1 MKTAILLLVI
11 VLGASPAFA
20 QGNVVVYGSLQVGE
34 VSDAPNSLTLNS
46 AYDPSAVSGGSS
58 FPGGTALSQYIST
71 TLSGSGNVSSA
82 SLAGDAGYLDI
93 AGSGNYGGLTAS
105 GFQEYVTNASSTV
118 NTVNGAL
125 CTVTNSANLTNTTTL
140 NGLNATVTNNA
151 ALSGNTFLNGF
162 NSIVNHHGSGTA
174 QSLTGT
180 YQLAEI
186 TPPNNQN
193 AGAANMT
200 GLVNAAQIS
209 SAKNSTTTVGNAYG
223 ATTTVYVKTP
233 VQPSTATVA
242 QAYGLQST
250 VYADGTNAQITAA
263 SGPTGAYGL
272 YSSVYA
278 HNFGVI
284 QNAYGLYIENGNPT
298 GYNTGTIYNQY
309 GLYVEPLNLGE
320 TSTYAFYYGS
330 TTQGVS
336 PITTLDAS
344 GDLYT
349 AGSITIGGTPGSPM
363 TTLDT
368 SGDLTAAGSITSG
381 GNISSTGGTCCASD
395 VRWKKNVAPLTD
407 SLDKVAMLQ
416 GVSYNW
422 RSDEFPEKHF
432 TRDKQ
437 IGLVAQETEKVIPE
451 IVKTDKDG
459 YKSISYEK
467 LTAVLVEAVKE
478 LKAENERLTAA
489 LDEQVNALKTDNE
502 KLRGELARLE
512 GQTARNR

>member
-1 MKTAILLLVI
+1 MKTIVPLLFI
-11 VLGASPAFA
+11 VLFASFVYAQGSKGNLAVGGGLTIGSTTSPAA
-20 QGNVVVYGSLQVGE
+20 S
-34 VSDAPNSLTLNS
+34 SLTLDS
-46 AYDPSAVSGGSS
+46 AFDPSAVSGGSS

-71 TLSGSGNVSSA
+71 TLSGSGNVTGYSPQSGA
-82 SLAGDAGYLDI
+82 AGYLSI

-105 GFQEYVTNASSTV
+105 GFQEYVANSSSTV

-125 CTVTNSANLTNTTTL
+125 CTVVNSANLSNTTTL
-140 NGLNATVTNNA
+140 NALNATVTNNA

-162 NSIVNHHGSGTA
+162 NSIVHHHGSGTA
-174 QSLTGT
+174 ASLTGT

-209 SAKNSTTTVGNAYG
+209 SALNSTTTVGSAFG

-250 VYADGTNAQITAA
+250 IFADGTNAKISAA
-263 SGPTGAYGL
+263 SGQVTGAYGL

-278 HNFGVI
+278 HNSGVV
-284 QNAYGLYIENGNPT
+284 QNAYGLYITNGNPT

-309 GLYVEPLNLGE
+309 GLYVEPLNLGK
-320 TSTYAFYYGS
+320 TGTYAFYYGS

-349 AGSITIGGTPGSPM
+349 AGNIIA
-363 TTLDT
+363 D
-368 SGDLTAAGSITSG
+368 

-395 VRWKKNVAPLTD
+395 LRWKKNISPLTA

-432 TRDKQ
+432 TMDKQ

-478 LKAENERLTAA
+478 LKADNEMLRLELERL
-489 LDEQVNALKTDNE
+489 K
-502 KLRGELARLE
+502 
-512 GQTARNR
+512 GQMVSSR